1 MTTFLFL
8 YPVYIVLVKSKFSYK
23 SLNVLIFPPT
33 EWSILEIEGVLAR
46 REEPWYLSIYLL
58 SNRSGDWR
66 QTSNIKLSICLLTPE
81 WRQQV
86 LAEGA
91 LDTSCLVNITAG
103 FWWIPTIDT
112 SSPLICIQLTFNRP
126 PVHPTPD
133 IIHPALKHTLPANTV
148 LKYF

>member
-8 YPVYIVLVKSKFSYK
+8 YPVYIVLVPSKFSYK

-91 LDTSCLVNITAG
+91 LDTVTLRYIMSGEYHGGLLMNTNNRYLATNMHTTHLQPG
-103 FWWIPTIDT
+103 T
-112 SSPLICIQLTFNRP
+112 SSPDTRY
-126 PVHPTPD
+126 
-133 IIHPALKHTLPANTV
+133 HTSCSKAYTAS
-148 LKYF
+148 